1 MPVKEIIPKEGAT
14 GWLDTWMLSAKAKH
28 PNCAY
33 AWYAYISSPKVQ
45 AHAGDRPTVRR
56 R

>member
-33 AWYAYISSPKVQ
+33 AWYTYISSPKVQ
-45 AHAGDRPTVRR
+45 ALQAVDLG
-56 R
+56 

>member
-1 MPVKEIIPKEGAT
+1 MPVKEVIPKEGAT

-33 AWYAYISSPKVQ
+33 AWYAYISTPEGPG
-45 AHAGDRPTVRR
+45 HAGDVLR
-56 R
+56 